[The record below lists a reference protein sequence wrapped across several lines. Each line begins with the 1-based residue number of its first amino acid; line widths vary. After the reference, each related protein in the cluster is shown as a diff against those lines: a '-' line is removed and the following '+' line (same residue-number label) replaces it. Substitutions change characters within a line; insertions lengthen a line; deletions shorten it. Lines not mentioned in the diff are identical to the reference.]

1 MPIWCRRGI
10 PWFPCLTG
18 AFPLPDKVL
27 KAVVLGVV
35 GLLKPPAVP
44 GVLGASIISQGAW
57 PDSLSDSL
65 ELRNRLLGQ
74 SETKARI
81 MYVAKSALRRKL
93 R

>member
-18 AFPLPDKVL
+18 AFPLPDRVL

-35 GLLKPPAVP
+35 GLLNPPAVP

-57 PDSLSDSL
+57 LDSLSE

-81 MYVAKSALRRKL
+81 ICVAKSALRRRL